1 MKIPAPLFIRTLV
14 SLTLLICGSAT
25 AQETDPNALNSSFP
39 ASPFAGFASTLSSRD
54 LLEYEINGLLLKK
67 RQTSQ
72 CSIPGGR
79 ELCQCNWSR
88 T

>member
-1 MKIPAPLFIRTLV
+1 MKIYAHSFIRTLV

-25 AQETDPNALNSSFP
+25 AQETEANALNSSFP
-39 ASPFAGFASTLSSRD
+39 AVPFAGFASALSSRD
-54 LLEYEINGLLLKK
+54 LLENKIDGLLLKK

-79 ELCQCNWSR
+79 E
-88 T
+88 